1 MKSLIVTILLAAMGH
16 ASSAQ
21 SHFVS
26 FKTTKGD
33 ITVLLYDKTPLH
45 RDQFLKSI
53 KEGLYDKV
61 LFNRVIQSFVSQ
73 GGELDDTIL
82 DREKLHPDIAIKRI
96 PAEIVPALFH
106 KKGALGAGRNDN
118 PEKSSYF
125 SQIYFVAG
133 KKQTDAELDVIEKK
147 KGRKFS
153 LIQRNI
159 YKSQGGTPHLDGD
172 YTVFGELVKGMDV
185 ADAINAVPT
194 KNDLPLQQVM
204 FSVEI
209 LSPQEITEMLKL
221 RK

>member
-1 MKSLIVTILLAAMGH
+1 MKLLILTIFFAAISL

-21 SHFVS
+21 SHFVR

-53 KEGLYDKV
+53 KEGVFDKV

-82 DREKLHPDIAIKRI
+82 DREKLHPDIPIKRI
-96 PAEIVPALFH
+96 PAEIIPALFH

-133 KKQTDAELDVIEKK
+133 KKQTDAELDAIEKK

-153 LIQRNI
+153 AEQRNV
-159 YKSQGGTPHLDGD
+159 YKNQGGTPNLDGD
-172 YTVFGELVKGMDV
+172 YTVFGEIVKGMDV
-185 ADAINAVPT
+185 ADAINTVPT
-194 KNDLPLQQVM
+194 KNDLPIQKVV
-204 FSVEI
+204 FSIEI
-209 LSPQEITEMLKL
+209 LTPPEITEF
-221 RK
+221 